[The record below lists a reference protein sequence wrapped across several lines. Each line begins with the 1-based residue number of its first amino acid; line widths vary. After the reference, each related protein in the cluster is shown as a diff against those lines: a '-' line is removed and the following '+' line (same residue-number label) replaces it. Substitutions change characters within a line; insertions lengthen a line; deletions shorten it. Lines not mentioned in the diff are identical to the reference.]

1 MQFSLVVTTWNAAPW
16 IGRCIQSIAKQQTR
30 WFWQC
35 LIIDDASDDGTQ
47 EAISSTLKSIQ
58 DPEIRDRFFS
68 HRNSQNRGPLANFVH
83 GFSKLGTADRP
94 MDVLIQIDGDDWLYS
109 DSSLETVAQTYEQ
122 TDCWLTYGGMITYPE
137 GILYSTPVSAS
148 IIAESKHRE
157 APWTTSHLR
166 SCRSHLWHAIR
177 DEDLRDQEGQYYK
190 TTGDMAVMLPMVEM
204 AGERIQCI
212 NKEIYAYNTVN
223 PQSVHVGKRSKQL
236 HAELEIRQKSTY
248 PRLTQAQSPKKER
261 APQNEI
267 CFLILN
273 NSEPNQSTELIHS
286 IKSHYGNPRIHY
298 IYNMPAGRLL
308 DLPATDERLTI
319 QEHQSENIPD
329 SHLEAETI
337 INGLRTAINHWSTTE
352 WFAVIDHETHP
363 VIKIEKLLATLISSP
378 YDGYLDSNSS
388 CMVLRR
394 SAVTELLRLT
404 QKQALSKSYDQWE
417 AQRESSTTVQQP
429 LIHSI
434 LCKLETL
441 SLHPQEICWEDSET
455 GETRILN
462 KQDWVQINSNDCWFA
477 RRFTTPESSGLIDK
491 IHGYWMLTIKSD

>member
-1 MQFSLVVTTWNAAPW
+1 MRFSLVVTTWNAGPW
-16 IGRCIQSIAKQQTR
+16 IGRCIQSIAEQQTR

-58 DPEIRDRFFS
+58 DPEICNRFFS
-68 HRNSQNRGPLANFVH
+68 HRNSHNRGALANLVH

-94 MDVLIQIDGDDWLYS
+94 MDVLVQIDGDDWLFS
-109 DSSLETVAQTYEQ
+109 NSSLETVAQTYEE

-137 GILYSTPVSAS
+137 GILYSNPVSAS

-177 DEDLRDQEGQYYK
+177 DEDLRDQEGEYYK
-190 TTGDMAVMLPMVEM
+190 TTGDMAVMLPMAEM

-223 PQSVHVGKRSKQL
+223 PQSVHVEKRSKQL
-236 HAELEIRQKSTY
+236 DTELEIRQKNTY
-248 PRLTQAQSPKKER
+248 PRLTQAQPPKKER
-261 APQNEI
+261 APQNEL

-273 NSEPNQSTELIHS
+273 NSNSNQSTYLMHS
-286 IKSHYGNPRIHY
+286 IKSHYHNPRIHY
-298 IYNMPAGRLL
+298 IYNTAAGRF
-308 DLPATDERLTI
+308 DLPETDERLTI
-319 QEHQSENIPD
+319 QENQCENIHD

-337 INGLRTAINHWSTTE
+337 LNGLRTATNHWSTTE

-363 VIKIEKLLATLISSP
+363 LVKIEKLLATLISSP

-394 SAVTELLRLT
+394 SAVTELLKLA
-404 QKQALSKSYDQWE
+404 QKQPLSNSYDQWE
-417 AQRESSTTVQQP
+417 AQRESNTTAQQP
-429 LIHSI
+429 FIHSI
-434 LCKLETL
+434 LCKIQTL
-441 SLHPQEICWEDSET
+441 SLDQQEICWENSET
-455 GETRILN
+455 GKTRILN
-462 KQDWVQINSNDCWFA
+462 KQDWSAINRDHFWFA
-477 RRFTTPESSGLIDK
+477 RRFSTPESSSLIDK
-491 IHGYWMLTIKSD
+491 IHGYWMLTIKRD